1 MRRAE
6 RTPAAPPGV
15 ASDVHERPTRVPPKG
30 AAVSGMQLRIEKPA
44 PAVVA
49 PPIESAKGAPPERAV
64 LEGRLLRAVQA
75 SCNGAALMLASSLAY
90 LDPEDEVAR
99 RIKARCAEL
108 EESPRAREFPRRKA
122 IPRMHLGWNGVKEEM
137 VSCQAAYML
146 TFIDG
151 QSTVEVLVDASGLPP
166 LTAYEAIDS
175 LIGAGIVVVE

>member
-6 RTPAAPPGV
+6 RTPAAQPGLD
-15 ASDVHERPTRVPPKG
+15 SDVHERPTRVPPKG
-30 AAVSGMQLRIEKPA
+30 AAVSGIQLRTETAATAVAA
-44 PAVVA
+44 PLVQ
-49 PPIESAKGAPPERAV
+49 SAKGVSPERAV

-75 SCNGAALMLASSLAY
+75 SCNGAALMLASSLTY
-90 LDPEDEVAR
+90 QDPEDEVAR

-108 EESPRAREFPRRKA
+108 EENPQARAFPRRKA
-122 IPRMHLGWNGVKEEM
+122 VPRVHIGWNGVKEEM

-146 TFIDG
+146 MFIDG
-151 QSTVEVLVDASGLPP
+151 QSTVEVMVDASGLPP